1 MNKTVIIIATSLV
14 ALLSVT
20 YLQAKADLVER
31 SFEVKPGG
39 TFIVDTDSGSIEVS
53 SHNKDTVDVQVEKK
67 GKNPEDFELSFSQNG
82 DTIKVVGDRKG
93 SSFWGSN
100 GAHFVVKVPSK
111 FNLDLKTSGG
121 SIELSS
127 LNGKVDAYTSGGSIT
142 LGKIRGDVDV
152 KTSGGSIRVEEVAGT
167 INAHTSGGS
176 ITARISQQPLGDS
189 RLTTSGGSVS
199 AYLAPSVAVDLTAS
213 TSGGRVSSEFAVD
226 GSVKKTR
233 ITGKVNGGGP
243 KLVLKTSGGSVRVK
257 KL

>member
-1 MNKTVIIIATSLV
+1 MNKTVIIIATSLI
-14 ALLSVT
+14 ALISVSF
-20 YLQAKADLVER
+20 LHAKTDLVER
-31 SFEVKPGG
+31 SFEVEPGG
-39 TFIVDTDSGSIEVS
+39 TFMIDTDSGSIEVS
-53 SHNKDTVDVQVEKK
+53 SHNKDTVEVQVEKK
-67 GKNPEDFELSFSQNG
+67 GNKPEDFELSFSQNG

-93 SSFWGSN
+93 MSFFGSN
-100 GAHFVVKVPSK
+100 GAHFVVKVPSQ

-121 SIELSS
+121 SIELTS
-127 LNGKVDAYTSGGSIT
+127 LNGKVDAYTSGGSIK

-152 KTSGGSIRVEEVAGT
+152 KTSGGSIRVDEVAGT

-176 ITARISQQPLGDS
+176 ITANISQQPLGNS

-199 AYLAPSVAVDLTAS
+199 AYLDPSVAVDLTAS

-233 ITGKVNGGGP
+233 ISGKINGGGP